1 MLDSSIQLVLQMWI
15 KDKRNCEDMESHSH
29 MVVQQR
35 PQCGILS
42 TRKHFLARVFWSE
55 AVRTGFSLCNVAFLG
70 ELQKCDICQRHY
82 HILHIIL
89 SRDMVSHGVKSVAY
103 GFFGFRWIL
112 LAQICLASVLY
123 DPETCLRFSSCF
135 SGFVWLCGVADK
147 PKKMNMTHYAFNHS
161 HSLSLCKKH
170 DQCTMT

>member
-1 MLDSSIQLVLQMWI
+1 M
-15 KDKRNCEDMESHSH
+15 
-29 MVVQQR
+29 
-35 PQCGILS
+35 
-42 TRKHFLARVFWSE
+42 
-55 AVRTGFSLCNVAFLG
+55 AFLG

-135 SGFVWLCGVADK
+135 SGCVWLRLCGVADK
-147 PKKMNMTHYAFNHS
+147 PKKNEDDT
-161 HSLSLCKKH
+161 L
-170 DQCTMT
+170 